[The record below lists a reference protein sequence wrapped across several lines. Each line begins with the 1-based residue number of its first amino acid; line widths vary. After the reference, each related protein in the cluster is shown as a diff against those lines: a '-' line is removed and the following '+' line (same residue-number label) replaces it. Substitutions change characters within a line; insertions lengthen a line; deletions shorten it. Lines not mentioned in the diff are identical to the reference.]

1 MSWVREA
8 IKMNEIVPINPDL
21 ETLHALGF
29 ETRREYRLYV
39 ELKKSLKQQVPV
51 GIAS

>member
-1 MSWVREA
+1 
-8 IKMNEIVPINPDL
+8 MNDINIVKPDL

-29 ETRREYRLYV
+29 ETRREYKLYM
-39 ELKKSLKQQVPV
+39 ELKKSLKQQIPV